1 MAATIKLIDKR
12 IIHMVETGILDHDAL
27 EATTKARIQFAAEH
41 IDGIYVIIYDVTGA
55 NLDFFN
61 MLTSKWS
68 LTADEN
74 MIGVVGIGVS
84 TTAQVGMKLF
94 SRLLTDLELRLVDTF
109 DEALVEA
116 RAIIAAALK
125 KRGLSE

>member
-1 MAATIKLIDKR
+1 MTAVMTLIDKR
-12 IIHMVETGILDHDAL
+12 IIHIVETGILDHDAL

-41 IDGIYVIIYDVTGA
+41 IDGIYVIIYDVTDV

-61 MLTSKWS
+61 MFTTKWS

-74 MIGVVGIGVS
+74 VVGVGVS
-84 TTAQVGMKLF
+84 TTAQVGIKLF

-109 DEALVEA
+109 DEALGEA